1 MSDKTKEKIMDECT
15 VIIGNFIDS
24 KIRQN
29 TDEGYKEMVIELL
42 QSIDN
47 HLEQNRAVLESFKED
62 ELTFNALEVEGGVRA
77 LIALQSDVAH
87 MWDEIK

>member
-62 ELTFNALEVEGGVRA
+62 GLTFNALEVEGGVRA